1 LLKSRDPATDA
12 AGVRAQ
18 EVSDF
23 LDGVTVV
30 DSLDGEPTAVLQNE
44 R

>member
-1 LLKSRDPATDA
+1 LKSRDPATDA
-12 AGVRAQ
+12 AGSRAE

-23 LDGVTVV
+23 LDGVPLM
-30 DSLDGEPTAVLQNE
+30 DPLDGEPTTVLQYD